1 MTLSICIFAHNEQW
15 LLHQCIGALGAA
27 AAGEDY
33 RAHILVNGS
42 TDETYSVAKAL
53 AAADRRITAH
63 FLPVA
68 DKANAWNDYVYR
80 IAPEASAHIF
90 IDGDIRPSAGAFPAL
105 SQALQRAPR
114 AFGASALPAT
124 GRSRRAWAA
133 RLITNHYISGNLYA
147 LSGTALSVIRAREI
161 RLPFGAKGED
171 GLISYLL
178 LTDLIGGSNDSH
190 RDRIVVA
197 EEATFEYDSLTLN
210 WRDIKTYH
218 HRLLRYS
225 ERHHQKIILYRLLK
239 QNGVA
244 AMPDN
249 IYEIYSSDNVRQLRP
264 RLDPVNFWYDR
275 VMLKRVRRQNLGA
288 LRRV

>member
-15 LLHQCIGALGAA
+15 LLHRCIGALDAA

-33 RAHILVNGS
+33 CAHILVNGS
-42 TDETYSVAKAL
+42 TDETYSVAKAF

-68 DKANAWNDYVYR
+68 DKANAWNDYVYH
-80 IAPEASAHIF
+80 IAPETNTHIF
-90 IDGDIRPSAGAFPAL
+90 IDGDIQPSAGAVCAL
-105 SQALQRAPR
+105 SNALQRTPHAY
-114 AFGASALPAT
+114 GAAALPAT

-133 RLITNHYISGNLYA
+133 RLITNHYLSGNLYA
-147 LSGTALSVIRAREI
+147 LSGKALAEIRARDI

-178 LTDLIGGSNDSH
+178 LTNLTGGMDDSH
-190 RDRIVVA
+190 RDRVVIA
-197 EEATFEYDSLTLN
+197 EEATFEYDSLKFN
-210 WRDIKTYH
+210 WRDIKIFH
-218 HRLLRYS
+218 RRLLRYS
-225 ERHHQKIILYRLLK
+225 ERHLQKIILYRLLK
-239 QNGVA
+239 QNGIA

-249 IYEIYSSDNVRQLRP
+249 IYEIYSSENIGPLHP

-275 VMLKRVRRQNLGA
+275 VMLKRVRRRNLGG
-288 LRRV
+288 LKRV

>member
-15 LLHQCIGALGAA
+15 LLHQCIGALDAA
-27 AAGEDY
+27 AAGQDY

-42 TDETYSVAKAL
+42 TDETYSVAKAF

-80 IAPEASAHIF
+80 IAPDACAHIF
-90 IDGDIRPSAGAFPAL
+90 IDGDVRPSAGAIHAL
-105 SQALQRAPR
+105 SSALQHAPQ
-114 AFGASALPAT
+114 AYGAAALPAT
-124 GRSRRAWAA
+124 GRSRRAWAT
-133 RLITNHYISGNLYA
+133 RLISNHYLSGNLYA
-147 LSGTALSVIRAREI
+147 LSQSVLSYIRARNI
-161 RLPFGAKGED
+161 CLPFGAKGED

-178 LTDLIGGSNDSH
+178 LTDLIGGSDDSH
-190 RDRIVVA
+190 RDRVVIA
-197 EEATFEYDSLTLN
+197 DGATFEYDSLALN
-210 WRDIKTYH
+210 WRDVKILH
-218 HRLLRYS
+218 RRLLRYS
-225 ERHHQKIILYRLLK
+225 ERHLQKIILYHLLK
-239 QNGVA
+239 QHGVA

-249 IYEIYSSDNVRQLRP
+249 IYEIYSSENIRQLRP

-288 LRRV
+288 LKSY